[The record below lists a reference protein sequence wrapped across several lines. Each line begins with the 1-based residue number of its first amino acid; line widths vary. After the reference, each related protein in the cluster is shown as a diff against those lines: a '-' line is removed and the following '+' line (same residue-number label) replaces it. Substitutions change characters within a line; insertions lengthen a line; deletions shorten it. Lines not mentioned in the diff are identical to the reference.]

1 MFALAPGIKCLNS
14 ILPPWNHKSGR
25 VYIFL
30 CTFLIYTCYHI
41 SRKPISV
48 VKSVLHENCTEV
60 AEKSGRP
67 IDPGSLTFCDWKPF
81 DGDNYNSLF
90 ATLDLV
96 LLSSY
101 AVSMF
106 LSGHAADRFN
116 LRHYLGLGSVLC
128 GASTVAFGLGYFFNV
143 HSFAFYVIVQLVGGI
158 LQATGWPAVV
168 ASMGNWF
175 GKSRRGFFMGV
186 WNAHTSVG
194 NILGSLIAGAF
205 VESAWGWS
213 FVVPG
218 LLLAAV
224 GVLTFFFLVPYPEE
238 LGLEPSGRQHKE
250 FEYIVHTDTPG
261 QSSEPS
267 EDFINS
273 SATMTEPILRTDE
286 DTQAVSIWT
295 ALRVPGVVEYSLCLL
310 FSKLVSYTFLFWLPN
325 YITEAGSFNPT
336 EAADLSAIFD
346 LGGIAGGILAGVIS
360 DQTAASATIC
370 SVMLI
375 LGVPM
380 LFVLLLGFE
389 FDVCPVFI
397 LPLSLLGSCVILYIF
412 HLYGVTSVVNCIGL
426 LIPLGLLVNG
436 PYALITTAVSADLG
450 THPSLRSSSRA
461 LATVTGIIDGTGSIG
476 SALGPLLCGLL
487 KPHGWTAVFAMLMT
501 ALGLAALLLIRRV
514 RKEACFCIRSRR
526 RPSPGISAIL

>member
-1 MFALAPGIKCLNS
+1 MKIVRKLLKNLVGQLIREVPPFATGNPLVS
-14 ILPPWNHKSGR
+14 R
-25 VYIFL
+25 VI
-30 CTFLIYTCYHI
+30 
-41 SRKPISV
+41 
-48 VKSVLHENCTEV
+48 
-60 AEKSGRP
+60 
-67 IDPGSLTFCDWKPF
+67 SLTVLFV

-96 LLSSY
+96 FLSSY

-218 LLLAAV
+218 LLLAAI

-238 LGLEPSGRQHKE
+238 LDLEPSERQRKE
-250 FEYIVHTDTPG
+250 FDYTVHTNTPG

-273 SATMTEPILRTDE
+273 STTMTEPILRTDG
-286 DTQAVSIWT
+286 DTQVVSIWT

-325 YITEAGSFNPT
+325 YISEAGSFNPT
-336 EAADLSAIFD
+336 DAADLSAIFD

-360 DQTAASATIC
+360 DRTAASATVC

-380 LFVLLLGFE
+380 
-389 FDVCPVFI
+389 
-397 LPLSLLGSCVILYIF
+397 LYIF

-487 KPHGWTAVFAMLMT
+487 KPYGWTAVFAMLMT

-514 RKEACFCIRSRR
+514 RKEACFCIGSRR
-526 RPSPGISAIL
+526 RSSPGISAI